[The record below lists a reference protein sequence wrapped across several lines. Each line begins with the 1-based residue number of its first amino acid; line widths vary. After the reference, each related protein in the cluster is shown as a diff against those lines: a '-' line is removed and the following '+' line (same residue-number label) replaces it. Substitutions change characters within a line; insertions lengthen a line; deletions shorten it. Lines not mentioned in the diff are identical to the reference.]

1 MTIHEQYYEKYK
13 TLKAQNDLLGTQIQ
27 NIDTNYATDYA
38 TDKSKSLYKTE
49 KVMQL
54 RSYNFILFII
64 YYICVILLALYLFL
78 LNRTTFSLITKI
90 ALIVLFVV
98 YPFMIDYIEQYGYFL
113 YNYIYAFIGGVAYI
127 PRLL

>member
-1 MTIHEQYYEKYK
+1 MTIENEQYYEKYK

-27 NIDTNYATDYA
+27 NIETNYA

-78 LNRTTFSLITKI
+78 LNRTTFSFRTKI